1 MARESGCAGGSLQKV
16 SNDWAE
22 SECWHQERDTFSSD
36 RGQCRMEVEFEE
48 RFRSVERGM
57 WECRIGVEGVRSVP
71 LEERMVTS
79 TGKEL
84 RMMSVSTFLDMVA
97 LWFPARVWVWVAI
110 GFVPYLELVI
120 ELLPVQVP
128 SARIIDSKIPGI
140 TTLMANSRH
149 I

>member
-1 MARESGCAGGSLQKV
+1 
-16 SNDWAE
+16 
-22 SECWHQERDTFSSD
+22 
-36 RGQCRMEVEFEE
+36 
-48 RFRSVERGM
+48 M

-71 LEERMVTS
+71 LEERMVTA

-97 LWFPARVWVWVAI
+97 LRFRPEF
-110 GFVPYLELVI
+110 GFGRSRLWEVCKYLELLI

-128 SARIIDSKIPGI
+128 SVSSIDSKIPGTVTPI
-140 TTLMANSRH
+140 ANSRD

>member
-1 MARESGCAGGSLQKV
+1 MSGCAAGSLQKV

-36 RGQCRMEVEFEE
+36 MGQCWMEVEFEE
-48 RFRSVERGM
+48 RFRRGERGM

-71 LEERMVTS
+71 LEERMVTR

-97 LWFPARVWVWVAI
+97 SCFRPEFGFGSRLVADYGLCAIPRVA
-110 GFVPYLELVI
+110 
-120 ELLPVQVP
+120 
-128 SARIIDSKIPGI
+128 D
-140 TTLMANSRH
+140 
-149 I
+149 